1 MNESLRGLTR
11 QLAETLASD
20 DGGILL
26 ARMQRL
32 ALAAARRPAPARP
45 DRGLRLGIW
54 EPIAGDDGAL
64 EFARTADTTGE
75 WRYWADV
82 ERIPR
87 KTGPRVVLVGESVA
101 RAYLFDPEV
110 TLAGML
116 AASLG
121 VEVVD
126 LARTDLTSEQLP
138 SLFDA
143 LPALEP
149 DAIVLFAGNNWS
161 SVRLELEELDL
172 LAGAVRD
179 GGFARCRAVFLDR
192 LIRGRARA
200 TLDAIAT
207 RLEGVPLCVVVP
219 EFNLKDWR
227 SEGSVVVPVID
238 DVARWLQL
246 QAEGRADEMIA
257 LDGGASAVSQ
267 QIAAEQAMAR
277 GDTEEARRRLEAA
290 RDALCGLMIA
300 HSPRCPGVVQEELRA
315 AARQH
320 GFQLVDLP
328 QLFGDLHPGLH
339 PAAQSPRGGGPG
351 LPDRRLFLDYCHLT
365 GEGLSAAVTAIADAI
380 APIVGVAAAP
390 PPLPDA
396 HVAACAHLLAAIH
409 NAHYGQP
416 ADVVS
421 YHAKRAREL
430 DPNIRGLAAALAEV
444 VSRRSEAWLCR
455 AWEVV
460 GREPQ
465 GHRYLGAPEM
475 MRAPRVADMTLAN
488 ALAAAADAD
497 GLVDAILLEEAD
509 SVPLDLLAPRHRAT
523 TFRDVI
529 GQGLGPLLGFVRA
542 TAPISRFVL
551 ARARAENL
559 SARIT
564 LRASGVVAV
573 VVNGVRVAELP
584 AGMRWS
590 TSALALPLERGHNL
604 IELHWPPPRPDT
616 SAQFE
621 RAARRLER
629 GLYPE
634 VLAAFGEV
642 HAFVAS

>member
-11 QLAETLASD
+11 QLARTLASD
-20 DGGILL
+20 EGAILL

-32 ALAAARRPAPARP
+32 ALAAARGPAPARP

-64 EFARTADTTGE
+64 EFTRTKDTAGE

-82 ERIPR
+82 ARIPR

-110 TLAGML
+110 TLAAML

-126 LARTDLTSEQLP
+126 LARTDLTSEHLP
-138 SLFDA
+138 SIFDA

-161 SVRLELEELDL
+161 SIRLELEDLDL

-179 GGFARCRAVFLDR
+179 GGFARCRAVFVDR
-192 LIRGRARA
+192 LIRERARA

-207 RLEGVPLCVVVP
+207 RLEAIPLCVVVP

-227 SEGSVVVPVID
+227 AEGSVVVPVID
-238 DVARWLQL
+238 DVGRWLQL

-257 LDGGASAVSQ
+257 LDGGASPVSQ
-267 QIAAEQAMAR
+267 QIAADHAIAR
-277 GDTEEARRRLEAA
+277 GDTVEARRRLEAA

-315 AARQH
+315 AARRH

-328 QLFGDLHPGLH
+328 RLFGD
-339 PAAQSPRGGGPG
+339 SG
-351 LPDRRLFLDYCHLT
+351 LPDRKLFLDYCHLT
-365 GEGLSAAVTAIADAI
+365 GEGLSAAATAIAAAI
-380 APIVGVAAAP
+380 APIVGVSATP
-390 PPLPDA
+390 PPPPGA
-396 HVAACAHLLAAIH
+396 HVAARAHLLAAIH

-416 ADVVS
+416 ADVVG
-421 YHAKRAREL
+421 YHANRARQL
-430 DPNIRGLAAALAEV
+430 DPDIRHLAAALAEV

-455 AWEVV
+455 AWEAV
-460 GREPQ
+460 GRDPQ
-465 GHRYLGAPEM
+465 AHRYLGAPEM
-475 MRAPRVADMTLAN
+475 MRAPRVADLTLAN

-509 SVPLDLLAPRHRAT
+509 PVPVDLLAPRHRAT
-523 TFRDVI
+523 TFRDII

-542 TAPISRFVL
+542 TAPISRFVMV
-551 ARARAENL
+551 RARAENL

-564 LRASGVVAV
+564 LRASGEVAV
-573 VVNGVRVAELP
+573 VVNGLRVTAVPGEIRWTTAELV
-584 AGMRWS
+584 
-590 TSALALPLERGHNL
+590 LPLERGHNL

-616 SAQFE
+616 AAQFE

>member
-11 QLAETLASD
+11 QLAQTLASD
-20 DGGILL
+20 DGSILL

-32 ALAAARRPAPARP
+32 ALAAARGPAPARP

-64 EFARTADTTGE
+64 EFTRTKDTTGE

-82 ERIPR
+82 ARIPR

-126 LARTDLTSEQLP
+126 LARTDLTSEHLP
-138 SLFDA
+138 PIFDA

-149 DAIVLFAGNNWS
+149 DAVVLFAGNNWS
-161 SVRLELEELDL
+161 SVRLELEDLDL

-179 GGFARCRAVFLDR
+179 GGFARCRAVFVER

-207 RLEGVPLCVVVP
+207 RLEGLPLCIVVP

-227 SEGSVVVPVID
+227 SEGTVVVPVID
-238 DVARWLQL
+238 DIGRWLQL

-257 LDGGASAVSQ
+257 LDGGSSAVSQ
-267 QIAAEQAMAR
+267 QIAADHAMAR
-277 GDTEEARRRLEAA
+277 GDNVEARRRLEAA
-290 RDALCGLMIA
+290 RDALCGSMIA
-300 HSPRCPGVVQEELRA
+300 HSPRCPSVVQEELREA
-315 AARQH
+315 AQRH
-320 GFQLVDLP
+320 SFQLVDLP
-328 QLFGDLHPGLH
+328 QLFGD
-339 PAAQSPRGGGPG
+339 SG
-351 LPDRRLFLDYCHLT
+351 LPDRKLFLDYCHLT
-365 GEGLSAAVTAIADAI
+365 GEGLSATATAIAAAI
-380 APIVGVAAAP
+380 APIVGVTATP
-390 PPLPDA
+390 PPQPGA
-396 HVAACAHLLAAIH
+396 HVAARAHLLAAIH

-416 ADVVS
+416 ADVVG
-421 YHAKRAREL
+421 YHANRARQL
-430 DPNIRGLAAALAEV
+430 DPDIRPLAAALAEV

-455 AWEVV
+455 AWEAV
-460 GREPQ
+460 GRDPQ
-465 GHRYLGAPEM
+465 AHRYLGAPEM
-475 MRAPRVADMTLAN
+475 MRAPRVADLTLAN

-497 GLVDAILLEEAD
+497 GLVDAVLLEEAD
-509 SVPLDLLAPRHRAT
+509 PVPVDLLAPRHRAT

-542 TAPISRFVL
+542 TAPISRFVVV
-551 ARARAENL
+551 RAQAENL

-584 AGMRWS
+584 SRMRWT
-590 TSALALPLERGHNL
+590 TSELSLPLDRGHNL
-604 IELHWPPPRPDT
+604 IELHWPPPQPDT

-629 GLYPE
+629 GLYPD
-634 VLAAFGEV
+634 VLAAFGEL

>member
-1 MNESLRGLTR
+1 
-11 QLAETLASD
+11 LAETLASD
-20 DGGILL
+20 DGAILL

-32 ALAAARRPAPARP
+32 ALAAARGPAPARP

-64 EFARTADTTGE
+64 EFRRTKDTTSE

-82 ERIPR
+82 ARIPR
-87 KTGPRVVLVGESVA
+87 KTGKRVVLVGESVA

-138 SLFDA
+138 SIFDA

-161 SVRLELEELDL
+161 SIRLELEDLDL

-179 GGFARCRAVFLDR
+179 GGFARCRAVFVDR
-192 LIRGRARA
+192 LIRERARA

-207 RLEGVPLCVVVP
+207 RLEAIPLCVVVP

-238 DVARWLQL
+238 DIGRWLQL

-257 LDGGASAVSQ
+257 LDGGASPVSQ
-267 QIAAEQAMAR
+267 QLAAEQAIAR
-277 GDTEEARRRLEAA
+277 DDKVEARRRLEAA

-300 HSPRCPGVVQEELRA
+300 HSPRCPSVVQEELRGA
-315 AARQH
+315 AQRH

-328 QLFGDLHPGLH
+328 RLFGDLH
-339 PAAQSPRGGGPG
+339 SG

-365 GEGLSAAVTAIADAI
+365 GEGLFAAATAIAAAI
-380 APIVGVAAAP
+380 APIAGVAPTP
-390 PPLPDA
+390 PPPPGQ
-396 HVAACAHLLAAIH
+396 HAAARAHLLAAIH

-416 ADVVS
+416 ADIVVH
-421 YHAKRAREL
+421 HAMRARQL
-430 DPNIRGLAAALAEV
+430 DPDIRGLAAALAEV

-455 AWEVV
+455 AWDAV
-460 GREPQ
+460 GRDPQ
-465 GHRYLGAPEM
+465 GRRYLGAPEM
-475 MRAPRVADMTLAN
+475 MRAPRVADLTLAN

-509 SVPLDLLAPRHRAT
+509 PAPVDLLAPRHRAT
-523 TFRDVI
+523 TFRDVV
-529 GQGLGPLLGFVRA
+529 GQGLGPPLGFVRA
-542 TAPISRFVL
+542 TAPISRFVVV
-551 ARARAENL
+551 RARAENL

-564 LRASGVVAV
+564 LRAGGVVAV
-573 VVNGVRVAELP
+573 VVNGVRVAALP
-584 AGMRWS
+584 AGMRWT
-590 TSALALPLERGHNL
+590 TSELALPLDRGHNL